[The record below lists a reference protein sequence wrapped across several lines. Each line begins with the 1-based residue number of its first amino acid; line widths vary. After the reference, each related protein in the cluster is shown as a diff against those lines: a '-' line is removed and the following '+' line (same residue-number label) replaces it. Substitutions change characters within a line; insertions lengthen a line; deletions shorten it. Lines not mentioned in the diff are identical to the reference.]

1 MIPSNTASPGP
12 RRRIL
17 IISQFYHPDI
27 TAAAFRIKETADLLA
42 SRGHSV
48 HVIAG
53 EPHKAR
59 APGEGP
65 LTDGRVKVT
74 RVKLFKAEG
83 KGTWNYIRHYMS
95 FMLGAIYA
103 SWKHPSRFDIVWASS
118 PPLFTGVAGLVI
130 SKLKKA
136 RFALDIR
143 DIWPESAVVAG
154 QLSAQ
159 GNLFQAAKIVERTLY
174 KSADIITC
182 VARPMAGYISGIAAG
197 KQPAVIYNGIPR
209 SYFDSMGGNDLDGGR
224 MAQAPGELEILYV
237 GNMGHVQSL
246 SVLIEAANL
255 LQREG
260 ATGIRFVLVGEGAQ
274 RKALVEQAGA
284 LGLKNVSFTG
294 ILPKAE
300 ALRRMRECSALVLLL
315 KADGTMD
322 KTIPSKVFDYMAAGR
337 PVLFGLGGEGREIFS
352 RVSANMEFSPDSSD
366 SLAAAVRRLRDEY
379 PAVARTAAENREIVR
394 REFLREAMV
403 DRLEMEFQCT
413 LEKF

>member
-1 MIPSNTASPGP
+1 
-12 RRRIL
+12 
-17 IISQFYHPDI
+17 
-27 TAAAFRIKETADLLA
+27 
-42 SRGHSV
+42 
-48 HVIAG
+48 
-53 EPHKAR
+53 
-59 APGEGP
+59 
-65 LTDGRVKVT
+65 VKVT